1 MGSILENSWVPV
13 YIQDHTCYYI
23 PRLPASTHSTS
34 HLPGLV
40 GDFRPLSVQDKS
52 VAIFKGET
60 PAPFWLP
67 HYFSFEDC
75 PGLSWKI
82 GLVLSHQLILQQGWK
97 QASRCPGS
105 PSYFHTALSK
115 PAGPLNCSEELWL
128 WCPEQRPALRVLGS
142 VSGPPQLLGPPRMAS
157 HASCSKSPKTQVD
170 IRATQAGPS
179 SQQAGPQQMTG
190 CGKTGTKRIKGEGNG
205 NPLQYSCLENPMD
218 RGAWWAAVPRVAQSQ
233 DTTEAT

>member
-1 MGSILENSWVPV
+1 MWAGAFWKGSLRGTRELRKAWKGLLEGRGKAGSGWRAVGSILANAWVPV
-13 YIQDHTCYYI
+13 YIQDCTCSYI
-23 PRLPASTHSTS
+23 PRLPASTHNTF

-40 GDFRPLSVQDKS
+40 GDFRLLSIQDKS

-75 PGLSWKI
+75 LGLSWKI
-82 GLVLSHQLILQQGWK
+82 GLVLSHQLILQQGRK

-128 WCPEQRPALRVLGS
+128 W
-142 VSGPPQLLGPPRMAS
+142 
-157 HASCSKSPKTQVD
+157 
-170 IRATQAGPS
+170 
-179 SQQAGPQQMTG
+179 
-190 CGKTGTKRIKGEGNG
+190 
-205 NPLQYSCLENPMD
+205 
-218 RGAWWAAVPRVAQSQ
+218 AQSRGPH
-233 DTTEAT
+233 